1 MIIKALV
8 CGPAAVGLCLWLWW
22 KRKRY
27 LPWLKNYKG
36 LIKKE
41 RLKEARRSRLVYGV
55 GLSLFLVAGAVLYG
69 LTLLLFRLDLTPGG
83 FWGLAR
89 SGWLSGALFMSFVL
103 GGSLSGV
110 SGMLIALFVWPSQI
124 DEEEIEAAIQAIK

>member
-8 CGPAAVGLCLWLWW
+8 CGPAAVGLCLWLLW

-27 LPWLKNYKG
+27 LPWLKNYEG
-36 LIKKE
+36 LIQKE
-41 RLKEARRSRLVYGV
+41 RPKEARRSRLVYG
-55 GLSLFLVAGAVLYG
+55 LHLILFLVTGAVLYG
-69 LTLLLFRLDLTPGG
+69 ATVFLFLQDSVPGG

-89 SGWLSGALFMSFVL
+89 SGWLSRELFMSFVL

-110 SGMLIALFVWPSQI
+110 SGTLIALFVWPSQ
-124 DEEEIEAAIQAIK
+124 DNEEEISAAIRAIK